1 MNHQSS
7 LETKPDAPL
16 PRPLMLAL
24 AKNMH
29 AMQEYARLSDAGR
42 ERLVELSRTATS
54 QEEVAALLQNLRQ
67 FS

>member
-1 MNHQSS
+1 MNHQPSKQ
-7 LETKPDAPL
+7 TRPDAPL

-54 QEEVAALLQNLRQ
+54 QEEVAALLQNLTQ